1 MSIKFPS
8 GKQQNEILCKT
19 GNFMDNIVETY
30 SSSKFKYW
38 LVLLEMQTSVFTLE
52 LFFFAAIIG
61 GGIGGTSCAY
71 FLREI
76 FKDLAK
82 IDVYEGNKVGGRLAT
97 VVMNDGNEYE
107 TGGSII
113 HQRNKYMS
121 DFVTNL
127 GKACHLPLFKLII

>member
-1 MSIKFPS
+1 MSFAWDANFCIYIKIICSF
-8 GKQQNEILCKT
+8 
-19 GNFMDNIVETY
+19 V
-30 SSSKFKYW
+30 
-38 LVLLEMQTSVFTLE
+38 
-52 LFFFAAIIG
+52 AIIG

-127 GKACHLPLFKLII
+127 GKVCQISLLFKLII